1 MVYSL
6 FRSSP
11 LLAPST
17 LPFKDFQLALDYYMK
32 SSSLVVMATV
42 ERNFAECHSVVA
54 ADASKV
60 HDMIMATALSGLR
73 VPSYG
78 RLHTH

>member
-6 FRSSP
+6 FRPSP

-32 SSSLVVMATV
+32 SSSLTVMATV
-42 ERNFAECHSVVA
+42 EGNFAECHSVVA

-60 HDMIMATALSGLR
+60 HDMIMATALIADTIHN
-73 VPSYG
+73 Y
-78 RLHTH
+78 